1 MFTVALIGP
10 DGAGKSTVTQ
20 ELTRRLP
27 FPTKYIYMGVN
38 LEASRLLLPTTRLL
52 LEWKRL
58 RGIRPDMA
66 GPPNPLRRQ
75 AVPKKGFKR
84 FLKELKTGLRMV
96 NLMAEEWF
104 RQLVV
109 WGWVRRGHVVLFDR
123 HFFFDYYA
131 ADVAGQEPGK
141 PLIRRLHGAMLKH
154 LYPRPDLVILLD
166 APAEVLFARKQ
177 EGTVALLELRRQE
190 YHRFQD
196 ELEHF
201 VVVDASQPLEQ
212 VIQQVTDIIVDFRRQ
227 IQGAPE
233 TPRPVA
239 QASQVKE

>member
-10 DGAGKSTVTQ
+10 DGAGKSTITQ

-27 FPTKYIYMGVN
+27 FPTKYVYMGVN

-75 AVPKKGFKR
+75 AQPKKGLKR
-84 FLKELKTGLRMV
+84 FLKELKTTLRMT

-141 PLIRRLHGAMLKH
+141 PLIRRLHGAMLKR

-196 ELEHF
+196 ELANF

-212 VIQQVTDIIVDFRRQ
+212 VVQQVTQIIVDFRQRLLEAQ
-227 IQGAPE
+227 SSAKPLTQAPWG
-233 TPRPVA
+233 
-239 QASQVKE
+239 KE

>member
-75 AVPKKGFKR
+75 AVPKKGLKR

-212 VIQQVTDIIVDFRRQ
+212 VIQQVTDIIVDFHRQ
-227 IQGAPE
+227 IQGVPE